1 MGIVNYSKERYA
13 LQHHQEAL
21 QRTSDNIGEASQ
33 HSCDWAIVLAAGLST
48 RMGRCKASLPWHEG
62 QTLLTYQLSQLLQAT
77 ITPVVVLGTHN
88 AQLQEICPAHI
99 RVVVNPD
106 TTRGKISSILTGLA
120 ALPTQLQTLMISA
133 VDQPRS
139 AAIYT
144 QLLQAHH
151 QSTALITLPMYG
163 DRRGHPLILSA
174 ALLPQLHA
182 LSEQTLGLRHLVQQY
197 SDSLQPVVFQTP
209 EVLLDLNTPESY
221 RSQNGQLPI
230 AT

>member
-1 MGIVNYSKERYA
+1 
-13 LQHHQEAL
+13 
-21 QRTSDNIGEASQ
+21 
-33 HSCDWAIVLAAGLST
+33 
-48 RMGRCKASLPWHEG
+48 
-62 QTLLTYQLSQLLQAT
+62 
-77 ITPVVVLGTHN
+77 
-88 AQLQEICPAHI
+88 
-99 RVVVNPD
+99 
-106 TTRGKISSILTGLA
+106 
-120 ALPTQLQTLMISA
+120 
-133 VDQPRS
+133 
-139 AAIYT
+139 
-144 QLLQAHH
+144 
-151 QSTALITLPMYG
+151 MYG